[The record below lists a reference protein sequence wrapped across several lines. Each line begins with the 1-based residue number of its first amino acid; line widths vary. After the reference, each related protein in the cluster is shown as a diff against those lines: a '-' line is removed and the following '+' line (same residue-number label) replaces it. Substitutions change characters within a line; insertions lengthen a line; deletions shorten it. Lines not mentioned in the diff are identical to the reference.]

1 MRKKQEEEFEK
12 LDSSTAFTRIAG
24 NLDLASM
31 HANKKKSV
39 EGLITVASVWMS
51 VADRIAE
58 GYVPKK
64 KKPIGFG
71 IEEEEE
77 DDGIIINNSKSRSTI
92 HPQPGELRKH
102 QNRNWR

>member
-1 MRKKQEEEFEK
+1 MSDEEEY
-12 LDSSTAFTRIAG
+12 DSLNENVALSRAAA

-92 HPQPGELRKH
+92 HPQPGELRKY